1 MKEKKNRVDSK
12 ILVLIVA
19 IATLVISV
27 TGATYAFFALS
38 VSNSTA
44 ITGNTAS
51 TQLTLSV
58 EPQTLKSPNTGVM
71 VPQLGSAIGTAMN
84 STNQCVDA
92 NGNIVCKVYKIT
104 VTNGSSAAASV
115 NGTIKFTS
123 FTTNNLRWRRVDSAT
138 ALSSTLTGSYAASGV
153 TVAVNNEVDLI
164 SGAACDP
171 TASGAGSAGCTNINL
186 ATGASGSE
194 EYYIVVWLEE
204 INEDQSGT
212 DANRTFN
219 ATVKFE
225 GADGKGVTSTITT

>member
-84 STNQCVDA
+84 ATNKCVDA
-92 NGNIVCKVYKIT
+92 NGNVVCKVYKIT
-104 VTNGSSAAASV
+104 VTNGSTAAALV

-123 FTTNNLRWRRVDSAT
+123 FTTTNLRWRRADSAT
-138 ALSSTLTGSYAASGV
+138 ALSNTTTGSYAVSGV
-153 TVAVNNEVDLI
+153 TVAVGSEVDLI
-164 SGAACDP
+164 SGAACIP
-171 TASGAGSAGCTNINL
+171 SSSSAGCTDISL
-186 ATGASGSE
+186 ATGASGVQT
-194 EYYIVVWLEE
+194 YYIVVWLEE
-204 INEDQSGT
+204 TNSDQSGT
-212 DANRTFN
+212 DANKTFN

-225 GADGKGVTSTITT
+225 GADGKGVTSTITA